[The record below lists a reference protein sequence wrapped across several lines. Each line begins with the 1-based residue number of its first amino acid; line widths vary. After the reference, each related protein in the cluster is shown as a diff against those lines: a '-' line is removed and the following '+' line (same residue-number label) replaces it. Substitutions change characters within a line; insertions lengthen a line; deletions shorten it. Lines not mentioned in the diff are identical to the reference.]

1 MDPKDILCDSGSFIS
16 LTTSCLD
23 PILYFLS
30 EKFHVR
36 FVIPAVV
43 RHETV
48 TYPLEK
54 GLKQYA
60 FSAIKIKE
68 AIKDGVISAVD
79 VDVSM
84 QGERLLRAANNIFYV
99 KGRPLQLIQR
109 GEAEML
115 ALARELDV
123 RDILIDER
131 TARMLIEAPL
141 SMKDHL
147 AEEFGVNVMLDR
159 KALNDFGSY
168 VKGMSAMRSS
178 ELVMVAYENGYFDH
192 FDELKHE
199 ALEAALYKVRF
210 SGCSIRFDEI
220 EEYMRIARREQQ

>member
-1 MDPKDILCDSGSFIS
+1 MEPKIILCDSGSFIS
-16 LTTSCLD
+16 LTTACLD

-30 EKFHVR
+30 EKFKVK
-36 FVIPAVV
+36 FVIPTVV
-43 RHETV
+43 RQETV
-48 TYPLEK
+48 DYPLQK

-68 AIKDGVISAVD
+68 ALKDGVISAVD
-79 VDVSM
+79 MDVTS
-84 QGERLLRAANNIFYV
+84 QTQRILRMANGIFYAQ
-99 KGRPLQLIQR
+99 GRPLQLIQH

-115 ALARELDV
+115 ALARALDIK
-123 RDILIDER
+123 DILIDER
-131 TARMLIEAPL
+131 TTRMLIESPF

-147 AEEFGVNVMLDR
+147 AEEFGVNIMLDR
-159 KALNDFGSY
+159 KALLEFGSLT
-168 VKGMSAMRSS
+168 KGMTSLRSS

-199 ALEAALYKVRF
+199 ALSAALYKIRF

-220 EEYMRIARREQQ
+220 EEYVKMAR

>member
-16 LTTSCLD
+16 LTTACLD
-23 PILYFLS
+23 PIIYFLS
-30 EKFHVR
+30 ERFKVR
-36 FVIPAVV
+36 FVIPTMV
-43 RHETV
+43 RQETV
-48 TYPLEK
+48 DYPLQK

-68 AIKDGVISAVD
+68 ALKDGVINAVD
-79 VDVSM
+79 MDVSS
-84 QGERLLRAANNIFYV
+84 QTQRILRMANGIFYV
-99 KGRPLQLIQR
+99 QGKPLQLIQH

-115 ALARELDV
+115 ALAKALDIK
-123 RDILIDER
+123 DILIDER
-131 TARMLIEAPL
+131 TTRMLIEAPF

-159 KALNDFGSY
+159 KALTEFGAIT
-168 VKGMSAMRSS
+168 KGMTALRSS
-178 ELVMVAYENGYFDH
+178 ELVMVAYEDGYFDH
-192 FDELKHE
+192 FDELKRE

-220 EEYMRIARREQQ
+220 EEYMKLAR